1 MGFSSGKSTKK
12 KPLLFDIRL
21 KNVDNDVILLKGP
34 PNEAPSVLLSGCI
47 VLSINEPMQ
56 IKSISLRLYGKIQI
70 DVPLERPQDASSSSL
85 SSSPPKIR
93 KYNKVFYNYAWDNV
107 NLKEYLSG
115 LRGQSGLAGS
125 NSSSNI
131 LGTRQR
137 AQSTSSLKSLKG
149 SSSPS
154 SCTLDKGNYDFPFS
168 AILPGSLPESVES
181 LPNCFVTYS
190 MESVIERSK
199 NYSDLICRKN
209 IRVLRT
215 ISPAA
220 VELSETVCVDNS
232 WPDKVDYSISV
243 PNKAVAIG
251 SATPINISI
260 VPLSKGLKLG
270 SIKVV
275 LFENYQYCDPF
286 PPVISENRQVTE
298 LNLEDPLNESSGE
311 FNGNGC
317 FVNNPFFQPDHS
329 FQDKWEIDTILQIPN
344 SLSNCVQ
351 DCDVRSNIK
360 VRHKLKF
367 FIILINPDGHKSEL
381 RASLPI
387 QLFISPFVALS
398 IKPLS
403 SSNLYSLFSTTN
415 QKDENSSQ
423 EEEEEYL
430 FSRSASVTGL
440 ELLAGMRSGGSVPTI
455 SDLMTPP
462 NYEMHVYDRLYS
474 GSFTRTAVETSGTCT
489 PLGSECSTVEDQQ
502 QDLEDLRIRLTKIR
516 NQRDNL
522 GLPPS
527 ASSAAVSRS
536 LSPLLNVPAPEDGT
550 ERILPQSALG
560 PNSGSVPG
568 VHSNVSPVLLSRSP
582 APSVS
587 AHEVLPVPSGLNYPE
602 TQNLN
607 KVPSYGKAM
616 KYDIIGEDLPPSYP
630 CAIQNVQPRKPS
642 RVHSRNSSTTLSSS
656 IPTSFHSSSFMSST
670 ASPISIIN
678 GSRSSSS
685 GVSLNTLN
693 ELTSKTSN
701 NPSSNS
707 MKRSP
712 TRRRATSLAGF
723 MGGFLSKGNKR

>member
-1 MGFSSGKSTKK
+1 MGFSNSKSTK

-34 PNEAPSVLLSGCI
+34 PHEAPSVLLSGCM

-56 IKSISLRLYGKIQI
+56 VKSISLRLYGKIQI

-93 KYNKVFYNYAWDNV
+93 KYNKVFYSHAWDNV

-125 NSSSNI
+125 SSSSNI
-131 LGTRQR
+131 MGTRQR

-149 SSSPS
+149 SSTPH
-154 SCTLDKGNYDFPFS
+154 SCTLDKGNYEFPFS

-199 NYSDLICRKN
+199 SYSDLICRKN

-232 WPDKVDYSISV
+232 WPNKVDYSISV

-298 LNLEDPLNESSGE
+298 LTLENPLNESSEE
-311 FNGNGC
+311 FDGSDC
-317 FVNNPFFQPDHS
+317 YVNNPLFQPDHS

-367 FIILINPDGHKSEL
+367 FIILINTDGHKSEL

-440 ELLAGMRSGGSVPTI
+440 ELLADMRNGAVPTI

-474 GSFTRTAVETSGTCT
+474 GSFNPTPAETSGTCT
-489 PLGSECSTVEDQQ
+489 PLGSECSATEDQQ

-516 NQRDNL
+516 NQHDNL
-522 GLPPS
+522 GLPAS

-536 LSPLLNVPAPEDGT
+536 LSPLLNVPGQEDAI
-550 ERILPQSALG
+550 ERSSPQSALG
-560 PNSGSVPG
+560 PNNSSLPG
-568 VHSNVSPVLLSRSP
+568 VHNNVSPVLLSRSP
-582 APSVS
+582 APSLSV
-587 AHEVLPVPSGLNYPE
+587 HEILPVPSGLNYPE

-642 RVHSRNSSTTLSSS
+642 RVHSRNSSATLSSS
-656 IPTSFHSSSFMSST
+656 IPNSFHSSSFMSNT

-685 GVSLNTLN
+685 GVSLNTLS

-707 MKRSP
+707 LKRSP
-712 TRRRATSLAGF
+712 TRRRASSLAGF
-723 MGGFLSKGNKR
+723 MGGFLSKGSKR

>member
-125 NSSSNI
+125 SSSSNI

-154 SCTLDKGNYDFPFS
+154 SCTLDKGNYEFPFS

-199 NYSDLICRKN
+199 SYSDLICRKN

-232 WPDKVDYSISV
+232 WPNKVDYSISV

-298 LNLEDPLNESSGE
+298 LTLENPLNESSEE
-311 FNGNGC
+311 FG
-317 FVNNPFFQPDHS
+317 
-329 FQDKWEIDTILQIPN
+329 L
-344 SLSNCVQ
+344 SL
-351 DCDVRSNIK
+351 I
-360 VRHKLKF
+360 H
-367 FIILINPDGHKSEL
+367 I
-381 RASLPI
+381 
-387 QLFISPFVALS
+387 
-398 IKPLS
+398 
-403 SSNLYSLFSTTN
+403 
-415 QKDENSSQ
+415 
-423 EEEEEYL
+423 
-430 FSRSASVTGL
+430 
-440 ELLAGMRSGGSVPTI
+440 
-455 SDLMTPP
+455 
-462 NYEMHVYDRLYS
+462 
-474 GSFTRTAVETSGTCT
+474 
-489 PLGSECSTVEDQQ
+489 
-502 QDLEDLRIRLTKIR
+502 
-516 NQRDNL
+516 
-522 GLPPS
+522 
-527 ASSAAVSRS
+527 
-536 LSPLLNVPAPEDGT
+536 
-550 ERILPQSALG
+550 
-560 PNSGSVPG
+560 
-568 VHSNVSPVLLSRSP
+568 
-582 APSVS
+582 
-587 AHEVLPVPSGLNYPE
+587 
-602 TQNLN
+602 
-607 KVPSYGKAM
+607 
-616 KYDIIGEDLPPSYP
+616 
-630 CAIQNVQPRKPS
+630 
-642 RVHSRNSSTTLSSS
+642 
-656 IPTSFHSSSFMSST
+656 
-670 ASPISIIN
+670 
-678 GSRSSSS
+678 
-685 GVSLNTLN
+685 
-693 ELTSKTSN
+693 
-701 NPSSNS
+701 
-707 MKRSP
+707 
-712 TRRRATSLAGF
+712 
-723 MGGFLSKGNKR
+723 

>member
-125 NSSSNI
+125 SSSSNI

-190 MESVIERSK
+190 IESVIERSK

-298 LNLEDPLNESSGE
+298 LNLEDPLNESSEE
-311 FNGNGC
+311 FNGNSC

-440 ELLAGMRSGGSVPTI
+440 ELLADMRSGGSVPTI

-536 LSPLLNVPAPEDGT
+536 LSPQRMARRESYL
-550 ERILPQSALG
+550 R
-560 PNSGSVPG
+560 
-568 VHSNVSPVLLSRSP
+568 VLL
-582 APSVS
+582 
-587 AHEVLPVPSGLNYPE
+587 VPIVALCQEYI

>member
-1 MGFSSGKSTKK
+1 MGFSNSKSAK

-34 PNEAPSVLLSGCI
+34 PHEAPSVLLSGCI
-47 VLSINEPMQ
+47 VLSIKEPMQ
-56 IKSISLRLYGKIQI
+56 IKSVSLRLFGRIQI
-70 DVPLERPQDASSSSL
+70 DVPLEKSQDTNSSSSSSL
-85 SSSPPKIR
+85 RSKVR
-93 KYNKVFYNYAWDNV
+93 KYNKVFYNHAWDNV
-107 NLKEYLSG
+107 NLKEYLNG
-115 LRGQSGLAGS
+115 VRGQADLVGGS
-125 NSSSNI
+125 SSSN
-131 LGTRQR
+131 LLDTHQR
-137 AQSTSSLKSLKG
+137 VQSTSSLKSLKG
-149 SSSPS
+149 TSTPASH
-154 SCTLDKGNYDFPFS
+154 TLNKGNYDFPFS

-190 MESVIERSK
+190 MESVIERSR

-209 IRVLRT
+209 IRILRT

-243 PNKAVAIG
+243 PSKAIAIG
-251 SATPINISI
+251 SATPINISVI
-260 VPLSKGLKLG
+260 PLSKGLKLG
-270 SIKVV
+270 PIKVV
-275 LFENYQYCDPF
+275 LFENYQYCDPY

-298 LNLEDPLNESSGE
+298 LTLENPLSESSEE
-311 FNGNGC
+311 FNVDERY
-317 FVNNPFFQPDHS
+317 VNDPFFDADHS
-329 FQDKWEIDTILQIPN
+329 FQDKWEVNTILQIPN

-351 DCDVRSNIK
+351 DCDVRSNVK

-367 FIILINPDGHKSEL
+367 FIMLINPDGHKSEL

-403 SSNLYSLFSTTN
+403 SSNLYSLSGAIN
-415 QKDENSSQ
+415 QKDESFQQ
-423 EEEEEYL
+423 EDGEEYL
-430 FSRSASVTGL
+430 FSRSASATGL
-440 ELLAGMRSGGSVPTI
+440 GLLADMRNGTTVPTV

-474 GSFTRTAVETSGTCT
+474 GSSNPTPAETSETCT
-489 PLGSECSTVEDQQ
+489 PLESEASANEDQQ

-516 NQRDNL
+516 NQRENL
-522 GLPPS
+522 GLPAF

-536 LSPLLNVPAPEDGT
+536 LSPLLNVPGQEDGT
-550 ERILPQSALG
+550 ERSSPQSALG
-560 PNSGSVPG
+560 PSNSLASGI
-568 VHSNVSPVLLSRSP
+568 HNNVSPVLLSRSP
-582 APSVS
+582 AASVS
-587 AHEVLPVPSGLNYPE
+587 VHEVLPVPSGLSYPE
-602 TQNLN
+602 TQNMN
-607 KVPSYGKAM
+607 EVPSYGKAM
-616 KYDIIGEDLPPSYP
+616 KYDIIGEDLPPTYP

-642 RVHSRNSSTTLSSS
+642 RVHSRASSATLSSS
-656 IPTSFHSSSFMSST
+656 IPTSFQSSSFISST

-685 GVSLNTLN
+685 GVSLNTLD
-693 ELTSKTSN
+693 ELTLKPSN

-707 MKRSP
+707 AKRSP